1 MASNEASEC
10 QDMLAQYKN
19 DVEVAKA
26 RIITKAEYVKW
37 LSQKETLEEIQALGV
52 DLAANIEE
60 AKRLEGEARARY
72 MLCRREEGIKELHQ
86 QPANNGGRSMP
97 LWSGHVKELS
107 SAALTECAQSSAI
120 QERYNSDT
128 INMIEFGDGEDC
140 LEKIEED
147 MFMYAFVALYPSIK
161 GWQYCKPVVAVDGT
175 FLKSTY
181 RGTLLIASAQDPT
194 GSILPL
200 AYAIVDSE
208 NNASWEWFFVR
219 FKDAFGERKRMCIVS
234 DMHEG
239 IKNTAATLYPQV
251 PHCVCI
257 WHLWNN
263 INTNYKKNHLQ
274 LKDIFF
280 AMTKAYTIEKFDYHM
295 AEVDRID
302 KRVKDSLINVGY
314 ERWSRAHFTVNRT
327 LTMTSNIAESIN
339 AMLKTAR
346 ELPVLPL
353 LEYIRQLIGRWNV
366 TNQKNAIESFIDL
379 GKKYDT
385 MLMDNLELSHRMK
398 VTPSTRYLYSVL
410 DKGKQRMVFL
420 KDRTCSC
427 RRFQLDELPYAH
439 AWTIL
444 KYKYVDHMK
453 YCSVYYTR
461 K

>member
-1 MASNEASEC
+1 MGR
-10 QDMLAQYKN
+10 DPRRDIRLM
-19 DVEVAKA
+19 
-26 RIITKAEYVKW
+26 
-37 LSQKETLEEIQALGV
+37 
-52 DLAANIEE
+52 ANIW
-60 AKRLEGEARARY
+60 APHSFHVRPCSILDVSFVPRALISGRPWLY
-72 MLCRREEGIKELHQ
+72 PSQRRTTLSLVSSSGNRRREEGIKELHQ

-107 SAALTECAQSSAI
+107 SAALT
-120 QERYNSDT
+120 
-128 INMIEFGDGEDC
+128 
-140 LEKIEED
+140 
-147 MFMYAFVALYPSIK
+147 

-398 VTPSTRYLYSVL
+398 
-410 DKGKQRMVFL
+410 
-420 KDRTCSC
+420 
-427 RRFQLDELPYAH
+427 A
-439 AWTIL
+439 
-444 KYKYVDHMK
+444 
-453 YCSVYYTR
+453 
-461 K
+461 